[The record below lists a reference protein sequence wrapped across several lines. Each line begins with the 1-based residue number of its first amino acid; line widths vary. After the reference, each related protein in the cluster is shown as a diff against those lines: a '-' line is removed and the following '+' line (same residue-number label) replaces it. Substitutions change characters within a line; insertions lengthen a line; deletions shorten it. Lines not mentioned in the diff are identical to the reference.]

1 MFLGKESIVLLY
13 IDDCIIINRC
23 DFKVPDN
30 LIKSLKECHEKF
42 DFTDDG
48 NLEKYLGVDA
58 KRHTDG
64 RIQLTQTH
72 LIQRFSDVIGM
83 DVNEVSTR
91 KTPAIK
97 PLFLKS

>member
-1 MFLGKESIVLLY
+1 MKEG
-13 IDDCIIINRC
+13 
-23 DFKVPDN
+23 
-30 LIKSLKECHEKF
+30 HEKF

-91 KTPAIK
+91 KTPAISHY
-97 PLFLKS
+97 F